1 MAIDLSKL
9 KELRERTGVSFALC
23 KKALEQTN
31 NDVASAVKKLQE
43 LAGAKIEEKSK
54 RTTSA
59 GGIFSYIH
67 HNKKIAAMIELAS
80 ETDFVSGNADFHKL
94 GQEIALHIASMP
106 CTTVDELL
114 EQEYVRD
121 PNKKIKDLL
130 KEAVLKFGE
139 NIKVNRFLRWELG
152 L

>member
-1 MAIDLSKL
+1 MSLDMSKL
-9 KELRERTGVSFALC
+9 KELREKTGVSFALC

-31 NDVASAVKKLQE
+31 NDIPSAIKKLSE
-43 LAGAKIEEKSK
+43 LAGAKIEEKAT
-54 RTTSA
+54 RTASA

-67 HNKKIAAMIELAS
+67 HNKQIGALIELAS
-80 ETDFVSGNADFHKL
+80 ETDFVSGNVEFQKV

-106 CTTVDELL
+106 CKTVEELL

-121 PNKKIKDLL
+121 PSKKIKDLL
-130 KEAVLKFGE
+130 KDAVLKFGE
-139 NIKVNRFLRWELG
+139 NIKINRFVRWELG

>member
-1 MAIDLSKL
+1 MSKL
-9 KELRERTGVSFALC
+9 KELREKTGVSFALC

-31 NDVASAVKKLQE
+31 NDIPSAIKKLSE
-43 LAGAKIEEKSK
+43 LAGAKIEEKAT
-54 RTTSA
+54 RTASA

-67 HNKKIAAMIELAS
+67 HNKQIGALIELAS
-80 ETDFVSGNADFHKL
+80 ETDFVSGNVEFQKV

-106 CTTVDELL
+106 CKTVEELL

-121 PNKKIKDLL
+121 PSKKIKDLL
-130 KEAVLKFGE
+130 KDAVLKFGE
-139 NIKVNRFLRWELG
+139 NIKINRFVRWELG